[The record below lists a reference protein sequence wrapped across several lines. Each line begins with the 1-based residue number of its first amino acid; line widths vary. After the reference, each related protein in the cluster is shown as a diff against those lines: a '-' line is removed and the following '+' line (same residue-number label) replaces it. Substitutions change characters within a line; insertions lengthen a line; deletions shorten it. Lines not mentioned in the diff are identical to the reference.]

1 MYPDQKSTLDTVHL
15 GAIKA
20 LEEPLHLHLERLA
33 DSKYLKVGHQTVLI
47 LDSRDGTRVEV
58 DACGL

>member
-1 MYPDQKSTLDTVHL
+1 MLDTVHL
-15 GAIKA
+15 GTIEA

-33 DSKYLKVGHQTVLI
+33 NSEYLKVGHQTVLI

>member
-1 MYPDQKSTLDTVHL
+1 MSADEKSTLGTVRL
-15 GAIKA
+15 GAIEA

-33 DSKYLKVGHQTVLI
+33 NSKYLKVGHQTVLI